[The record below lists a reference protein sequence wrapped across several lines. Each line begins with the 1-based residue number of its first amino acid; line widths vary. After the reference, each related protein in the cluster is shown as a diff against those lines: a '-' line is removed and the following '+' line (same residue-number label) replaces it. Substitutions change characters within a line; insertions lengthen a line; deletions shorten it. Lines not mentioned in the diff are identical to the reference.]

1 MTLGIFCRGSHTK
14 LNNFANMMWIRL
26 RHRKSFFVKCL
37 PTEKS
42 SQLRCEITLDL
53 VWDQDNPLVGIVDPK
68 VGHEDQRY
76 HTDDLTTRVWEQ
88 TIRRVLLSSTQ
99 V

>member
-1 MTLGIFCRGSHTK
+1 MDKIASQKKFL
-14 LNNFANMMWIRL
+14 
-26 RHRKSFFVKCL
+26 VKCL

-53 VWDQDNPLVGIVDPK
+53 VWDQDNPLVGTVDPK

-88 TIRRVLLSSTQ
+88 VFHAGQPYMDHHSA
-99 V
+99 